1 MDYSQ
6 LTLLEAMQ
14 WQETGRVSARQL
26 VDACLE
32 AVDQR
37 DKHVNSYL
45 RVERDAAVQAAEFAD
60 KARAAGHKAPLLGV
74 PLAHKD
80 MYYREGRISTCGSVI
95 MADQPA
101 TTTATALERL
111 DDAGALDLGGL
122 NMSEFAAGP
131 TGHNAHYGHV
141 RNPWNIDHMSGG
153 SSSGPGAA
161 VAARLCFGSLGSD
174 TGASIRVPAAC
185 CGVVGL
191 KPTYGRI
198 SRHGVM
204 PRSWSNDCVGPL
216 ARTVMDC
223 ALLMQ
228 VLAGHDPKDS
238 SSLGA
243 PVPDYLAA
251 LEQGVRGLRIGI
263 PTQHFADGVDNQV
276 ASALT
281 SSRCVLEQ
289 AGCQLVDVEL
299 TNPRP
304 LYDLGEALSKGESST
319 IHRRWMQERPQD
331 YSDYVR
337 SRLEAGLALPATR
350 YLEAL
355 ALRAHILQRFV
366 RDAFQNVD
374 VLHLPVLG
382 IPVPTLRETDFQGS
396 GTVSGTVSAITRFTR
411 PINYLGL
418 PALSVPCGFS
428 QNGLPI
434 GFQLVGRPLD
444 EDRLLAIGHAY
455 QARSEWHTMEPPTVA
470 AI

>member
-1 MDYSQ
+1 MDYSK
-6 LTLLEAMQ
+6 LTLLEAAQ
-14 WQETGRVSARQL
+14 WQESGRINARQL
-26 VDACLE
+26 VEACLE
-32 AVDQR
+32 AIDQR
-37 DKHVNSYL
+37 DGRVNSYL
-45 RVERDAAVQAAEFAD
+45 RVERDAAMQAADLAD
-60 KARAAGHKAPLLGV
+60 KARAAGRIAPLLGI

-80 MYYREGRISTCGSVI
+80 MYYREGRISTCGSLI
-95 MADQPA
+95 MADQVA
-101 TTTATALERL
+101 TTTATVLERL
-111 DDAGALDLGGL
+111 DDAGGLDLGGL

-141 RNPWNIDHMSGG
+141 RNPWNTEHISGG

-174 TGASIRVPAAC
+174 TGASIRVPATC

-198 SRHGVM
+198 SRYGVM

-238 SSLGA
+238 SSLSA

-251 LEQGVRGLRIGI
+251 LEQGVSGLRIGI
-263 PTQHFADGVDNQV
+263 PTRHFADGVDDQI
-276 ASALT
+276 ALALT
-281 SSRCVLEQ
+281 RSRRILEQ
-289 AGCQLVDVEL
+289 AGCYLVDVEL
-299 TNPRP
+299 PDPKP
-304 LYDLGEALSKGESST
+304 LYDLGETLSKGEAST

-331 YSDYVR
+331 YSDHVR

-350 YLEAL
+350 YLEAQ
-355 ALRAHILQRFV
+355 ALRAKMLRTFV
-366 RDAFQNVD
+366 HDAFQGVD

-382 IPVPTLRETDFQGS
+382 MPVPTLRETDFQSS
-396 GTVSGTVSAITRFTR
+396 GAAGGTVSAITRFTR

-428 QNGLPI
+428 ANGLPI

-444 EDRLLAIGHAY
+444 EDRLLAVGHAY
-455 QARSEWHTMEPPTVA
+455 QTRTEWHGMEPPIA
-470 AI
+470 AAV

>member
-1 MDYSQ
+1 MDHSK
-6 LTLLEAMQ
+6 LTLLEAKQ
-14 WQETGRVSARQL
+14 RLEAGRVNARQL

-37 DKHVNSYL
+37 DRHINSYL
-45 RVERDAAVQAAEFAD
+45 RIDRDAAMQAAAIAD
-60 KARAAGHKAPLLGV
+60 KARDAGHRAPLLGI

-80 MYYREGRISTCGSVI
+80 MYYRKGKISTCGSVI
-95 MADQPA
+95 LADRTA
-101 TTTATALERL
+101 TTTATVLERL
-111 DDAGALDLGGL
+111 DAAGALDLGGL

-141 RNPWNIDHMSGG
+141 HNPWNTDHISGG

-191 KPTYGRI
+191 KPTYGRV
-198 SRHGVM
+198 SRYGAM

-228 VLAGHDPKDS
+228 VLAGHDPRDS
-238 SSLGA
+238 TSLSA

-251 LEQGVRGLRIGI
+251 LEQGVSGLRIGI
-263 PTQHFADGVDNQV
+263 PTTHFADGVDSDV
-276 ASALT
+276 AAALAK
-281 SSRCVLEQ
+281 SRHILEQ
-289 AGCQLVDVEL
+289 AGCQLVDVKL
-299 TNPRP
+299 PDPRP
-304 LYDLGEALSKGESST
+304 LYDLGEALSKGEAST
-319 IHRRWMQERPQD
+319 INRRWMQERPQD

-355 ALRAHILQRFV
+355 TLRAEILRSFL
-366 RDAFQNVD
+366 RDAFRDVD

-382 IPVPTLRETDFQGS
+382 CPVPTLRDTDFQGS
-396 GTVSGTVSAITRFTR
+396 GAINGTVSAITRFTR

-428 QNGLPI
+428 ANGLPI

-444 EDRLLAIGHAY
+444 EDRLLAVGHAY
-455 QARSEWHTMEPPTVA
+455 QARTEWHEMEPPVM